1 MPLAGLFIQPAVSP
15 GARTFARFTVLRI
28 YIDEARNR
36 NSSHLMEASMYL
48 GHFAVGMAVKPVAS
62 KVSLGVLL
70 VATQVIDILYAVFLV
85 AGVGRSS
92 GASVWDHGL
101 VMSLVW
107 SLLAFGI
114 YFAFSRDLRLGFVVG
129 FLVLSHWICDFISW
143 SNTLPLAFSDSPRVG
158 LGLYSSS
165 LVSIVG
171 EFGLFG
177 IGLAYYLFRTKAN
190 DRIGKWAPWLL
201 LLYLIA
207 LAPTVLLPGKFV
219 ILVAIGMALTVP
231 FGMWIDRHR
240 SPIPT
245 QIS

>member
-1 MPLAGLFIQPAVSP
+1 
-15 GARTFARFTVLRI
+15 
-28 YIDEARNR
+28 
-36 NSSHLMEASMYL
+36 MYL
-48 GHFAVGMAVKPVAS
+48 GHFAVGLAAKPVAP
-62 KVSLGVLL
+62 KVSLGILL

-107 SLLAFGI
+107 SVLTVGI
-114 YFAFSRDLRLGFVVG
+114 YFALSRDLRLGLVVG

-143 SNTLPLAFSDSPRVG
+143 SNSLPLAFSDSPRVG

-165 LVSIVG
+165 LISVIG

-177 IGLAYYLFRTKAN
+177 AGLVYYLLKTKAD
-190 DRIGKWAPWLL
+190 DRTGKWAPWLL
-201 LLYLIA
+201 LAYLII
-207 LAPTVLLPGKFV
+207 LAPTALLPGKFV
-219 ILVAIGMALTVP
+219 IIVAIGMLLTLP

-240 SPIPT
+240 SRIPAPV
-245 QIS
+245 S

>member
-1 MPLAGLFIQPAVSP
+1 
-15 GARTFARFTVLRI
+15 
-28 YIDEARNR
+28 
-36 NSSHLMEASMYL
+36 MYL
-48 GHFAVGMAVKPVAS
+48 GHFAVGLAAKPSAP
-62 KVSLGVLL
+62 KVSLGIML

-101 VMSLVW
+101 VMALVW
-107 SLLAFGI
+107 SALAVGI
-114 YFAFSRDLRLGFVVG
+114 YFAFSRDIRLGLLVG

-143 SNTLPLAFSDSPRVG
+143 SNSLPVAFNDFPRLG

-165 LVSIVG
+165 LVSLIG

-177 IGLAYYLFRTKAN
+177 AGLAYYLFKTKAN

-201 LLYLIA
+201 LAYLIV
-207 LAPTVLLPGKFV
+207 LAPTALLPGK
-219 ILVAIGMALTVP
+219 LVFIVATGMVLTLP

-240 SPIPT
+240 SPVSMQAAKI
-245 QIS
+245 